1 MAETSKSEC
10 FSLEKDKASADVKC
24 SSSTSSMLKT
34 CVPTLST
41 ANESTHLSHSDHVEV
56 TSYNEKETLAAS
68 SSSNP
73 VKMIWVVQ
81 KKNGQEDS
89 TNTNNAQGPSS
100 SVLKNLH
107 LDHQYLSNV
116 GQEMAPTIQ
125 EKACERPLF
134 PNQTTKVYSIKLAN
148 PISPNTEKKPLPRI
162 LNHTRDELPGTEEF
176 LKHRMQ
182 RAMDLLRKPTVEKSP
197 KRRSDTEGLSCI
209 PNAASIQSNFQ
220 RVLNM
225 TSFQPISDGSDK
237 IQGLDGNLFEVLNN
251 EKNGNDKKT
260 IKSLKNSDET
270 RDVESVT
277 SKETFVDKSKSEE
290 NDSETEKFF
299 EAKLDYA
306 IRLML
311 QRWAEYLQLPQ
322 EEISQVDVENAK
334 YFNCTSDVIEML
346 EDKGRFVWQLIDGI
360 SVHNLYDN
368 VI

>member
-1 MAETSKSEC
+1 
-10 FSLEKDKASADVKC
+10 
-24 SSSTSSMLKT
+24 MLKT
-34 CVPTLST
+34 CVQTLST
-41 ANESTHLSHSDHVEV
+41 ANESTHLSPSVHVEV
-56 TSYNEKETLAAS
+56 TSYNEKETPAAS
-68 SSSNP
+68 LSSNP
-73 VKMIWVVQ
+73 VKMIWLLQ

-89 TNTNNAQGPSS
+89 TKTNDAQGSSS

-116 GQEMAPTIQ
+116 GQEVAPIIQ
-125 EKACERPLF
+125 KKTCERQLF
-134 PNQTTKVYSIKLAN
+134 PKQTTKVYSFKLAN
-148 PISPNTEKKPLPRI
+148 PNSPDTENKSLPRI

-182 RAMDLLRKPTVEKSP
+182 RAMDLLRKPTLEKPP
-197 KRRSDTEGLSCI
+197 KRSSDIEGLSCI
-209 PNAASIQSNFQ
+209 PNAASIQNNFQ

-237 IQGLDGNLFEVLNN
+237 MQGLDGNLFEILNK

-260 IKSLKNSDET
+260 IKSLKNSDKT

-306 IRLML
+306 FRLML

-322 EEISQVDVENAK
+322 EEIGQVDVENAK
-334 YFNCTSDVIEML
+334 YFNCTPDVIEML